1 MGYEDIGSRIKWRRQ
16 QLDMSAADLAAK
28 LSLSKATIHRYEN
41 GEIRNIK
48 MPVVV
53 SISRALKCNPAWLV
67 GKSDNMKRGDDGS
80 HEERYMELSNVF
92 SDILVY
98 LDVRQDILCK
108 GKPFRDDDRKA
119 LEAGLNVIWAMLSSR
134 YE

>member
-67 GKSDNMKRGDDGS
+67 GKSDNMKDGE
-80 HEERYMELSNVF
+80 HLRAADREMINAGKTLSKCNTFRAVAGIGAGF
-92 SDILVY
+92 
-98 LDVRQDILCK
+98 RQI
-108 GKPFRDDDRKA
+108 PHFP
-119 LEAGLNVIWAMLSSR
+119 
-134 YE
+134 YQ